1 MAVACPCLPTSNGSI
16 HTCSLCHCTKLRV
29 CLLPATR
36 QLVVA
41 ATKAAHMFSCI
52 LLASAK
58 CFVGR

>member
-1 MAVACPCLPTSNGSI
+1 MAVACPCPPTSMDPYTHVSL
-16 HTCSLCHCTKLRV
+16 HTLRV